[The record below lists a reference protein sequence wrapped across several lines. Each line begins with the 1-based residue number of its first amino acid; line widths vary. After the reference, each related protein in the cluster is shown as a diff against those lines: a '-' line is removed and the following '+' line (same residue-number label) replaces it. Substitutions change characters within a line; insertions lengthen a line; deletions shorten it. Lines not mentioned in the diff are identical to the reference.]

1 MWPSQPSGNNR
12 DARRRAVGLA
22 MEWAHR
28 LIAIAASMAVPALI
42 GFWLDGVWQSTPF
55 CLLLGLLLGCT
66 AGIVQLV
73 SLSSGSKSRDQ
84 LIHPPEGSRAST
96 ESKSDRDRREE

>member
-1 MWPSQPSGNNR
+1 MRPSLPSGNHR

-28 LIAIAASMAVPALI
+28 LIAIAASMAVPALL
-42 GFWLDGVWQSTPF
+42 GFWLDGVWHSTPF

-73 SLSSGSKSRDQ
+73 SLSRGSNSRDQ
-84 LIHPPEGSRAST
+84 LKSPPEGSRAST
-96 ESKSDRDRREE
+96 ESKSDRDCRDE